1 MDNKSFKLL
10 RNTKNLTEMNG
21 GIVVWKLE
29 MKRSHFSGPET
40 VTSDIFGYLGWKD
53 WGQ

>member
-1 MDNKSFKLL
+1 MK
-10 RNTKNLTEMNG
+10 G

-40 VTSDIFGYLGWKD
+40 VTSDIFGYLGLGSVID
-53 WGQ
+53 FLLHNS